1 MKYIILITII
11 IMILYKLIDLLLEIY
26 KEYKY
31 KKINKIVNQLYFF
44 KHKRIYVEDKI
55 NNLIKNNI

>member
-1 MKYIILITII
+1 MKYIILITIL

-31 KKINKIVNQLYFF
+31 KKINNS
-44 KHKRIYVEDKI
+44 
-55 NNLIKNNI
+55 IKNNI

>member
-1 MKYIILITII
+1 
-11 IMILYKLIDLLLEIY
+11 MILYKLIDLLLEIY

-31 KKINKIVNQLYFF
+31 KKINKILNQLYFF

-55 NNLIKNNI
+55 NNSIKNNI